1 MAQISFKNDYRTTRH
16 GPREQVRS
24 VAAVAV

>member
-1 MAQISFKNDYRTTRH
+1 MDQISFKNDYRTTRH
-16 GPREQVRS
+16 ALREQVRS